1 MKQFLKRFR
10 IPLIVVGVLC
20 LLTAT
25 ALITHRAYAVKSA
38 QDEGKSTQST
48 QTDGGAQTA
57 QEDNGA
63 QTQQTESTQTPE
75 IDAAEAVS
83 IVFSDGGVQTAAN
96 EDAVKVEGTDVTI
109 RASGAYTLS
118 GSCADGSVTVKKET
132 KGVTLI
138 LDGLNLTAENTAAIS
153 CNKGTEVTIL
163 AADGTVSTL
172 ADTEKNNDETNPANE
187 LAENAVIKCKDGSQV
202 LLCGTGTLNIQGN
215 GKNGIKG
222 GGSTDEAGEASLT
235 ISELTLNVNA
245 VNDGIKSDSDLNLS
259 SGSITV
265 SAADDAVGSDTSVT
279 VGAEGTDGPT
289 LQISDC
295 TEGIEAPQVRILS
308 GDVDVHARDDGLNAV
323 SETGTADITI
333 AGGTVFIDAEQG
345 DGLDSNGTLNITGGD
360 VRVFS
365 SSRSDN
371 SPLDYGTDMS
381 ITGGTVLAI
390 GSSGMAEA
398 PNAAAQT
405 YVVFSA
411 GNRIGGPQGGFG
423 GGSSDAGSVSFTL
436 QQGDRV
442 QILDESGK
450 VLAEAEAPRQADY
463 VFFSSPELTDGQ
475 SCSLSIN
482 DQSVGTAAATSELS
496 AFGGIPD
503 VGGGGNQPQM
513 PGGGDFDPNNLP
525 NGGDFDPDNM
535 PQPPEG
541 EFDPENRPQPP
552 DGNFGSR
559 PQRPGGTDG
568 QTGATPDADGEKE
581 A

>member
-20 LLTAT
+20 LLSAT

-38 QDEGKSTQST
+38 QDEGKITQST
-48 QTDGGAQTA
+48 LTDGGAQTA

-63 QTQQTESTQTPE
+63 QTQQTGSTQTPE

-187 LAENAVIKCKDGSQV
+187 LAENAVIKCKDGAQV
-202 LLCGTGTLNIQGN
+202 RLGGTGTLNILAN
-215 GKNGIKG
+215 GKNGVKAG
-222 GGSTDEAGEASLT
+222 ASTEELGEASLT
-235 ISELTLNVNA
+235 IS
-245 VNDGIKSDSDLNLS
+245 G
-259 SGSITV
+259 GRITV
-265 SAADDAVGSDTSVT
+265 SAGDDAVRSDTAVT
-279 VGAEGTDGPT
+279 IGAEGTDGPT
-289 LQISDC
+289 LEISGC
-295 TEGIEAPQVRILS
+295 TEGIEAPQVTLLS
-308 GDVDVHARDDGLNAV
+308 GDVRIQAEDDGINASGGDAASDLTV
-323 SETGTADITI
+323 
-333 AGGTVFIDAEQG
+333 AGGTLLVDVAQG
-345 DGLDSNGTLNITGGD
+345 DGLDSNGSLNITGGD

-371 SPLDYGTDMS
+371 SPIDSDGELS
-381 ITGGTVLAI
+381 ITGGTVLAV
-390 GSSGMAEA
+390 GASGMAQA
-398 PNAAAQT
+398 PNASAQT

-411 GNRIGGPQGGFG
+411 GNSVGGPGGGFG
-423 GGSSDAGSVSFTL
+423 GGANAAGAGFSL
-436 QQGDRV
+436 AAGDKV
-442 QILDESGK
+442 QITDENGN
-450 VLAEAEAPRQADY
+450 VLAETEALRQADY
-463 VFFSSPELTDGQ
+463 VYFTAPGLADGQ
-475 SCSLSIN
+475 TCTLSVN
-482 DQSVGTAAATSELS
+482 GQSVGTAQATEELG
-496 AFGGIPD
+496 AFGGMA
-503 VGGGGNQPQM
+503 GGGNRPGKPGGGNFDAQNMPQM
-513 PGGGDFDPNNLP
+513 PEGDFDPE
-525 NGGDFDPDNM
+525 NM

>member
-20 LLTAT
+20 LLSAT

-48 QTDGGAQTA
+48 LTDGGAQTA

-187 LAENAVIKCKDGSQV
+187 LAENAVIKCKDGAQV
-202 LLCGTGTLNIQGN
+202 RLGGTGTLNILAN
-215 GKNGIKG
+215 GKNGVKAG
-222 GGSTDEAGEASLT
+222 ASTEELGEASLT
-235 ISELTLNVNA
+235 ISDLTLSVTA
-245 VNDGIKSDSDLNLS
+245 PNDGIKADSALTI
-259 SGSITV
+259 SGGRITV
-265 SAADDAVGSDTSVT
+265 SAGDDAVRSDTAVT
-279 VGAEGTDGPT
+279 IGAEGTDGPT
-289 LQISDC
+289 LEISGC
-295 TEGIEAPQVRILS
+295 TEGIEAPQVTLLS
-308 GDVDVHARDDGLNAV
+308 GDVRIQAEDDGINA
-323 SETGTADITI
+323 SGGAAASDITV
-333 AGGTVFIDAEQG
+333 AGGTLLVDVAQG
-345 DGLDSNGTLNITGGD
+345 DGLDSNGSLNITGGD

-371 SPLDYGTDMS
+371 SPIDSDGELS

-390 GSSGMAEA
+390 GSSGMAQA
-398 PNAAAQT
+398 PNASAQT

-411 GNRIGGPQGGFG
+411 GNSVGGPGGGFG
-423 GGSSDAGSVSFTL
+423 GGANAASAGFSL
-436 QQGDRV
+436 AAGDKV
-442 QILDESGK
+442 QITDENGN
-450 VLAEAEAPRQADY
+450 VLAETEALRQADY
-463 VFFSSPELTDGQ
+463 VYFTAPELADGQ
-475 SCSLSIN
+475 TCTLSVN
-482 DQSVGTAAATSELS
+482 GQSVGTAQATEELG
-496 AFGGIPD
+496 AFGGMA
-503 VGGGGNQPQM
+503 GGGNRPGKPGGGNFDAQNMPQM
-513 PGGGDFDPNNLP
+513 PEGDFDPE
-525 NGGDFDPDNM
+525 NM